1 MNETKNIQKVK
12 AKAWSIAVVMARL
25 LKWTLLIVLSV
36 NIGAFLGEM
45 LFKLIL
51 WSGLL
56 PYLEKFFSWII
67 F

>member
-12 AKAWSIAVVMARL
+12 TKAWSIAVVMARF
-25 LKWTLLIVLSV
+25 LKWMLLIILSL
-36 NIGAFLGEM
+36 NIGAFLGKM

-56 PYLEKFFSWII
+56 PYLEKFFSCIM